1 MGFGRWM
8 RVLVGAVGLLAASL
22 LGATSALA
30 QCTGNTCVVTVASDP
45 GTSSSGTTGAAGT
58 LSYALAYANAQ
69 SSPVTINIETNVT
82 LSGALSPIL
91 TTASAEWTSGWS
103 AAATF
108 EGEFS
113 NVTRS
118 YAGKG
123 LVRYQW

>member
-1 MGFGRWM
+1 VRLQMGFGRWM
-8 RVLVGAVGLLAASL
+8 RVLVGAVDLLAASL

-30 QCTGNTCVVTVASDP
+30 QCAGNTCAVTVASDP

-91 TTASAEWTSGWS
+91 NSRTINGNGYTISGGGS
-103 AAATF
+103 QRIFFIGVDSIRLSVGT
-108 EGEFS
+108 
-113 NVTRS
+113 
-118 YAGKG
+118 
-123 LVRYQW
+123 